1 MLGMVA
7 AFALATS
14 SSLAGDKP
22 VAGDGLRAPERAPP
36 SSRVCSEVMAA
47 EDKSEAGKRGE
58 MRGGAALSA
67 GNKPGSSEV

>member
-7 AFALATS
+7 AFALAIT

-22 VAGDGLRAPERAPP
+22 VAGGGVRAPMKAPP
-36 SSRVCSEVMAA
+36 SSKVCSEVMAA
-47 EDKSEAGKRGE
+47 EGKSEAEKRGE
-58 MRGGAALSA
+58 MKGGAALSA